1 MNFAPTTTAATLAPA
16 ISVRGVTQRFG
27 ETGAP
32 QTVLALD
39 NVSLEIRR
47 GEFLTLL
54 GPSGCGKSTL
64 LNIIGGL
71 VAPTEGTVAVQD
83 TVVRRPLPDKI
94 AFVFQ
99 ESTLFPWYTVAENF
113 GVNFKYRGVPRSE
126 WRDRTMKA
134 LKSVRMETFVDHF
147 PNQLSIGM
155 RQRVNVARGHFERDR
170 HPADGRAV
178 RGARRTDPHAARRG
192 SVRAAVGDG
201 KTIVFVTHSLAE
213 AVFLSDR
220 IVLMTAR
227 PGRIKRIIDIGEP
240 HPRLARRSCS
250 SRGSANGATSATPR
264 CATKSARRW
273 STAEGNDAMT
283 VALQARAIQFA
294 FLAAV
299 FVAWF
304 AIGRTGAISPLFLP
318 PMEAVGVALRATG
331 ADGGVLVGGR
341 DDDAHD
347 RRGVC

>member
-1 MNFAPTTTAATLAPA
+1 LNFAPTNTAATLAPT
-16 ISVRGVTQRFG
+16 ISIRGVRQRFG
-27 ETGAP
+27 EVDAP

-39 NVSLEIRR
+39 DVSLEVRR

-71 VAPTEGTVAVQD
+71 VVPTEGSVAVQD
-83 TVVRRPLPDKI
+83 TVVRGPLPEQI

-113 GVNFKYRGVPRSE
+113 GVNFKYRGVPRAE

-134 LKSVRMETFVDHF
+134 LKSVRMEAFADHF

-155 RQRVNVARGHFERDR
+155 RQRVNVARGLSSE
-170 HPADGRAV
+170 
-178 RGARRTDPHAARRG
+178 TDILLMDEPFAALDEQSRMLLG
-192 SVRAAVGDG
+192 EDLSVLLSETK

-227 PGRIKRIIDIGEP
+227 PGRIKQIIDIDEP
-240 HPRLARRSCS
+240 HPRLPAFMLEPRF
-250 SRGSANGATSATPR
+250 SAWRNECYASLHDEIRQAM
-264 CATKSARRW
+264 A
-273 STAEGNDAMT
+273 TAEGKT
-283 VALQARAIQFA
+283 
-294 FLAAV
+294 
-299 FVAWF
+299 
-304 AIGRTGAISPLFLP
+304 P
-318 PMEAVGVALRATG
+318 
-331 ADGGVLVGGR
+331 
-341 DDDAHD
+341 
-347 RRGVC
+347 

>member
-1 MNFAPTTTAATLAPA
+1 MNFAPTQSAATLAPA

-39 NVSLEIRR
+39 NVSLEIGR

-71 VAPTEGTVAVQD
+71 VAPTEGAVAVQD
-83 TVVRRPLPDKI
+83 TAVRGPLPDKI

-113 GVNFKYRGVPRSE
+113 GVNFKYRGVPKME

-134 LKSVRMETFVDHF
+134 LRSVRMETFADHF

-155 RQRVNVARGHFERDR
+155 RQRVNVARGLSS
-170 HPADGRAV
+170 G
-178 RGARRTDPHAARRG
+178 TDILLMDEPFAALDEQTRMLLG
-192 SVRAAVGDG
+192 EDLSALLSETA

-240 HPRLARRSCS
+240 HPRPPAFMLE
-250 SRGSANGATSATPR
+250 PR
-264 CATKSARRW
+264 FSEWRNECYASLHDEIRQAMV
-273 STAEGNDAMT
+273 TAEGKM
-283 VALQARAIQFA
+283 
-294 FLAAV
+294 
-299 FVAWF
+299 
-304 AIGRTGAISPLFLP
+304 S
-318 PMEAVGVALRATG
+318 
-331 ADGGVLVGGR
+331 
-341 DDDAHD
+341 
-347 RRGVC
+347 